1 MIDFIPVL
9 VIIVLVLIN
18 GLFVA
23 AEFALIGTPRT
34 QIDHAVNQGNPV
46 AKVIQSIM
54 RNPTKQSEYIAT
66 AQLGITLASLGLGMY
81 GERKLAEWLFT
92 SSQNMLGEGASHT
105 LASIVSLGILTFL
118 HIVFGEMVPKSMA
131 LQKPQQTSLWI
142 TPLVVVIQKAVYP
155 LILTLNKLGNGFLK
169 WFGITG
175 SSTHK
180 GASHT
185 AEELEFVFKESQE
198 GGQLRKKTREIL
210 QDLLYF
216 GHLNAGEVMVPRIKI
231 IGIPIKATH
240 DEVKAIISKSKHTR
254 YPLYDGGFDNI
265 VGTVHTKDFLRS
277 QLEGKSGSIADLIR
291 PVPYVP
297 EAASLEQVL
306 KIMRKHN
313 AHMVV
318 VIDEFGGTAGLLA
331 IEDLFEE
338 VVGEIG
344 EGGGESPD
352 IQKDKTSGVFRV
364 TGMVRIE
371 DLGVRLR
378 RDMEHEDVDTVNGL
392 IMTLLGR
399 LPKLGDVVA
408 YKGYRFEVTEIDG
421 HGVGYCNVSLIPT
434 TEVEKDK
441 DKDKEKDKD

>member
-1 MIDFIPVL
+1 MIEFMPVFI
-9 VIIVLVLIN
+9 IIVLVLIN

-34 QIDHAVNQGNPV
+34 QIDQAVNQGNPV
-46 AKVIQSIM
+46 AKVIQDIM
-54 RNPTKQSEYIAT
+54 RDPSKQAEYIAT

-81 GERKLAEWLFT
+81 GERKLAEWLTVSFT
-92 SSQNMLGEGASHT
+92 NYFNEGAAHT
-105 LASIVSLGILTFL
+105 VATIVSLGMLTAL
-118 HIVFGEMVPKSMA
+118 HIVIGEMVPKSMA

-142 TPLVVVIQKAVYP
+142 TPIVVLIQKAVYP
-155 LILTLNKLGNGFLK
+155 LIIILNRLGSGFLN
-169 WFGITG
+169 WFGISH
-175 SSTHK
+175 SSSHK
-180 GASHT
+180 TSHT
-185 AEELEFVFKESQE
+185 PEELEHVFKESQE

-216 GHLNAGEVMVPRIKI
+216 GHLNAGEVMVPRVKI
-231 IGIPIKATH
+231 VGIPIKATN
-240 DEVKAIISKSKHTR
+240 DEVKATISKSKHTR
-254 YPLYDGGFDNI
+254 YPLYDGSFDNI
-265 VGTVHTKDFLRS
+265 VGTVHTKDFLRD
-277 QLEGKSGSIADLIR
+277 QIEGKKSPIANLLR

-313 AHMVV
+313 AHMVI

-352 IQKDKTSGVFRV
+352 IQKDKQSGVLHV

-378 RDMEHEDVDTVNGL
+378 QDMEHEDVDTVSGL

-399 LPKLGDVVA
+399 LPKLGDVVN
-408 YKGYRFEVTEIDG
+408 YKGFRFEVTEIDG
-421 HGVGYCNVSLIPT
+421 HGVGYADVSPIPDN
-434 TEVEKDK
+434 EKPSSPK
-441 DKDKEKDKD
+441 QS

>member
-1 MIDFIPVL
+1 MIDIVMIL
-9 VIIVLVLIN
+9 VVIVLVLVN

-34 QIDHAVNQGNPV
+34 QIDQAVNQGNTV
-46 AKVIQSIM
+46 AKVIQTIQRDSD
-54 RNPTKQSEYIAT
+54 KQNEYIAT

-81 GERKLAEWLFT
+81 AERKLAESFM
-92 SSQNMLGEGASHT
+92 SYFVGSMSEAAAHT
-105 LASIVSLGILTFL
+105 LASILSLGLLTFL

-131 LQKPQQTSLWI
+131 LQKPQQTSLWV
-142 TPLVVVIQKAVYP
+142 TPLVVVIQKFVYP
-155 LILTLNKLGNGFLK
+155 LILFLNRLGNGILSWIGVSAEQRRK
-169 WFGITG
+169 V
-175 SSTHK
+175 S
-180 GASHT
+180 SHT
-185 AEELEFVFKESQE
+185 AEELEHVFKESQE

-231 IGIPIKATH
+231 VGIPIKATAN
-240 DEVKAIISKSKHTR
+240 DVKALISKSKHTR
-254 YPLYDGGFDNI
+254 YPMYDGSFDNI
-265 VGTVHTKDFLRS
+265 VGIIHTKDFLRA
-277 QLEGKSGSIADLIR
+277 QLSGNNGPVADLLR

-318 VIDEFGGTAGLLA
+318 VIDEFGGTAGILA

-344 EGGGESPD
+344 EGGGETPD
-352 IQKDKTSGVFRV
+352 IVKDRESGSFRV
-364 TGMVRIE
+364 AGMVRIE

-378 RDMEHEDVDTVNGL
+378 VEMEHEDVDTVSGL

-399 LPKLGDVVA
+399 LPKVGDIVS
-408 YKGYRFEVTEIDG
+408 YKNHRFEVKATEG
-421 HGVGYCNVSLIPT
+421 HSVSSVLVTPELPESD
-434 TEVEKDK
+434 TEKPLK
-441 DKDKEKDKD
+441 

>member
-1 MIDFIPVL
+1 MSDLLPFI
-9 VIIVLVLIN
+9 VIVILVLIN

-34 QIDHAVNQGNPV
+34 QIDQAANQGNAV
-46 AKVIQSIM
+46 AKVIQSILK
-54 RNPTKQSEYIAT
+54 NPNKQAEYIAT

-81 GERKLAEWLFT
+81 GERKIAELLFA
-92 SSQNMLGEGASHT
+92 SFQNFGGEDAVHT
-105 LASIVSLGILTFL
+105 VASILALGILTFL
-118 HIVFGEMVPKSMA
+118 HIVLGEMVPKSMA
-131 LQKPQQTSLWI
+131 LQKPQETSLWI
-142 TPLVVVIQKAVYP
+142 TPIVVLVQKCVFP
-155 LILTLNKLGNGFLK
+155 LIIALNKLGNGFLK
-169 WFGITG
+169 LIGVTSG
-175 SSTHK
+175 GVHK
-180 GASHT
+180 ASAHT

-231 IGIPIKATH
+231 IGIPIKANN

-254 YPLYDGGFDNI
+254 YPLYDGSFDNI
-265 VGTVHTKDFLRS
+265 VGTVHTKDFLRA
-277 QLEGKSGSIADLIR
+277 QLKGEVGTISDLIR

-318 VIDEFGGTAGLLA
+318 VIDEFGGTAGLLS

-352 IQKDKTSGVFRV
+352 IQKDKNSGVFRV

-371 DLGVRLR
+371 DLGVRLHQ
-378 RDMEHEDVDTVNGL
+378 DMEHEDVDTVNGL

-399 LPKLGDVVA
+399 LPKLGDGVV
-408 YKGYRFEVTEIDG
+408 YKGYRFEVIEIDG
-421 HGVGYCNVSLIPT
+421 HGVGYCNVSAVDPL
-434 TEVEKDK
+434 ELEKDK
-441 DKDKEKDKD
+441 DKDKASR